1 MNTSIVS
8 FTAEQFSELIANV
21 ITTEDLEPETEP
33 CERCGGTG
41 IKQTPSIPAAH
52 RVE

>member
-1 MNTSIVS
+1 MPIYEYICSKCWYEFERLLTLSKR
-8 FTAEQFSELIANV
+8 
-21 ITTEDLEPETEP
+21 LEPETEP
-33 CERCGGTG
+33 CERCGEMG